1 MTAGGASCAAS
12 RAHHLSRSDKELFYR
27 LRRIR
32 RRDAER
38 SREVLPIAGIA
49 FLERSRVDELSVR
62 CGYLECVV
70 VQLLD
75 RVHRLETSASCD
87 LGARPEDAPREQ
99 MATPCFGE
107 GLTTTGSA
115 DEFVASADYATA
127 SADGVAASGAYASDQ
142 QTSSATT
149 LQRAWRA
156 VRERHRR
163 VGMATRIQAAWRV
176 SHARQACATLRSER
190 ATAAVLLQRKW
201 RARMKSLP
209 RRVNIWDAAVEGA
222 DLRMRRIQRTWRGSR
237 LRRVLAAR
245 RQVPEIYDF
254 MPGLFAKLAFAASFI
269 LPAAREVPKMKDC
282 AELPYMLGLAW
293 ARARR
298 RMAIIGAP
306 EVDSH
311 GYELED
317 SLRDSVMYV
326 LTSNGFTV
334 RELKE
339 FLPRVEHEYL
349 SIYRGVRSTGNAY
362 RLYLQRVHFMS
373 EEEADRKVAEA
384 VAEVVRLQR
393 TAQH

>member
-1 MTAGGASCAAS
+1 
-12 RAHHLSRSDKELFYR
+12 
-27 LRRIR
+27 
-32 RRDAER
+32 
-38 SREVLPIAGIA
+38 
-49 FLERSRVDELSVR
+49 
-62 CGYLECVV
+62 
-70 VQLLD
+70 
-75 RVHRLETSASCD
+75 
-87 LGARPEDAPREQ
+87 
-99 MATPCFGE
+99 
-107 GLTTTGSA
+107 
-115 DEFVASADYATA
+115 
-127 SADGVAASGAYASDQ
+127 
-142 QTSSATT
+142 
-149 LQRAWRA
+149 
-156 VRERHRR
+156 
-163 VGMATRIQAAWRV
+163 
-176 SHARQACATLRSER
+176 
-190 ATAAVLLQRKW
+190 
-201 RARMKSLP
+201 MKSLP
-209 RRVNIWDAAVEGA
+209 RRLNIWDAAVEGA

-298 RMAIIGAP
+298 RMAMIGAP

-326 LTSNGFTV
+326 LRSNGFTF
-334 RELKE
+334 RELKD